1 MEKSTENI
9 IALANIKGIGASFMK
24 QHINLI
30 SLYKDNLEMLVSLSN
45 KIDEIDLHTN
55 ILKAREII
63 SDCAANGI
71 KIISYLDAD
80 YPKLLLE
87 IKDPPPVLYAKGNLA
102 LLDKAIAIIGTRN
115 STDLGNKIAQKVG
128 NYFSNQWA
136 ICNGLVEGIDKNSIL
151 NEDAVYSNVIG
162 VISGGLHF
170 EITSSKITKEF
181 AKKVLESNG
190 LLLSENE
197 PNKKEDQFSGSKASR
212 IQAGL
217 SKGLILIQS
226 SINGGS
232 KYTLKTFSELQRPI
246 GVINFNSNT
255 EFSNSDEFSGN
266 RILLSD
272 LNNGLQK
279 MCNIKSNE
287 LIKTSKIISISGN
300 EDYKIFENNLKI

>member
-1 MEKSTENI
+1 MEKHTENI

-24 QHINLI
+24 QNLNLI
-30 SLYKDNLEMLVSLSN
+30 SLYKDNLEMLSSLSN
-45 KIDEIDLHTN
+45 KIDENDLHSN

-63 SDCAANGI
+63 SDCATHGI

-87 IKDPPPVLYAKGNLA
+87 IKDPPPVLYAKGNLE

-115 STDLGNKIAQKVG
+115 STDLGNKIAKKVG
-128 NYFSNQWA
+128 DYFSNQWA
-136 ICNGLVEGIDKNSIL
+136 ICNVLVEGIDKNSIL
-151 NEDAVYSNVIG
+151 NKDAVCSNVIG

-170 EITSSKITKEF
+170 EITSSKITKEL
-181 AKKVLESNG
+181 AKKVLENNG

-226 SINGGS
+226 SSNGGS

-255 EFSNSDEFSGN
+255 EYSNSDEFSGN

-279 MCNIKSNE
+279 ICNIKSNE
-287 LIKTSKIISISGN
+287 LIRTSKIISISGN
-300 EDYKIFENNLKI
+300 EDYKIFENSLKI

>member
-30 SLYKDNLEMLVSLSN
+30 SLYKDNLEMLASLSN
-45 KIDEIDLHTN
+45 KIDEKDLHVN

-151 NEDAVYSNVIG
+151 NENAIYSNVIG

-170 EITSSKITKEF
+170 EITSSKITKEL
-181 AKKVLESNG
+181 AKKVLDNNG
-190 LLLSENE
+190 LLVSENE

-287 LIKTSKIISISGN
+287 LIRTSKIISISGN
-300 EDYKIFENNLKI
+300 DDYKIFENYLKI

>member
-30 SLYKDNLEMLVSLSN
+30 SLYKDNLEMLSSLSN
-45 KIDEIDLHTN
+45 KIDENDLHTN

-63 SDCAANGI
+63 SDCATHGI

-87 IKDPPPVLYAKGNLA
+87 IKDPPPVLYAKGNLE

-128 NYFSNQWA
+128 SFFSNQWA
-136 ICNGLVEGIDKNSIL
+136 ICNGLVEGIDKNSIV
-151 NEDAVYSNVIG
+151 NENNVYSNVIG

-170 EITSSKITKEF
+170 EITSSKITKEL
-181 AKKVLESNG
+181 AKKVLENNG

-226 SINGGS
+226 SSNGGS
-232 KYTLKTFSELQRPI
+232 KYTLKTFSELNRPI
-246 GVINFNSNT
+246 GVIDFNSNN

-272 LNNGLQK
+272 SNNGLQK
-279 MCNIKSNE
+279 MCNLKSNE
-287 LIKTSKIISISGN
+287 LIKTSKIISIKGN
-300 EDYKIFENNLKI
+300 EDYKMFENSLKI

>member
-30 SLYKDNLEMLVSLSN
+30 SLYKDNLEILASLSN
-45 KIDEIDLHTN
+45 KIDEIDLHAN

-170 EITSSKITKEF
+170 EITSSKITKEL
-181 AKKVLESNG
+181 AKKVIESNG

>member
-45 KIDEIDLHTN
+45 KIDEIDLHAN

-300 EDYKIFENNLKI
+300 EDYKIFENNLNI

>member
-30 SLYKDNLEMLVSLSN
+30 SLYKDNLEMLASLSH
-45 KIDEIDLHTN
+45 KIDEIDLHAN

>member
-45 KIDEIDLHTN
+45 KIDEIDLYAN

-63 SDCAANGI
+63 NDCATNDI
-71 KIISYLDAD
+71 KIISYLDTD

>member
-80 YPKLLLE
+80 YPKLLLD

-170 EITSSKITKEF
+170 EITSSKITKEL

>member
-30 SLYKDNLEMLVSLSN
+30 SLYKANLEMPVSLSN
-45 KIDEIDLHTN
+45 KIDAIDLHTN

-80 YPKLLLE
+80 YPKLLLD

>member
-170 EITSSKITKEF
+170 EITSSKITKEL
-181 AKKVLESNG
+181 AKKVIESNG